1 MITPKP
7 HIPEVEGIKS
17 YELHRTVNGCKSNN
31 HYTDMIKEGKCE
43 QCGGVWGLG
52 EEDDGENA
60 RPLTKS
66 EQKNAEEIEESDTF
80 DQNNAHQS

>member
-1 MITPKP
+1 
-7 HIPEVEGIKS
+7 
-17 YELHRTVNGCKSNN
+17 
-31 HYTDMIKEGKCE
+31 MIKEGKCE